1 MKNFITAIALGLTGT
16 AAFAQMADTGWYIAP
31 TVGVVLNDSDRA
43 KNTGAAVGLAIG
55 KVLNEKWNV
64 EFGGQYLRLDGKND
78 EQGSIGVDGLYFFNR
93 NPDFAPYAVAG
104 LAYAREGYSD
114 TNRNN
119 NLLAK
124 VGLGFTKRLTDSID
138 FRTDARYQVHGNRAG
153 SGNLGDWVISA
164 GLNIALGAKAQT
176 PAPYVAA
183 PAYVAP
189 AYVAPATP
197 VAATPPPV
205 VMPAQPTPAPY
216 VAPARATKQE
226 RY

>member
-1 MKNFITAIALGLTGT
+1 MKTLISAIALGLAGT
-16 AAFAQMADTGWYIAP
+16 AVFAQTSNTDWYIAP

-64 EFGGQYLRLDGKND
+64 EFGGQYLRLDGKRD
-78 EQGSIGVDGLYFFNR
+78 EQANIGVDGLYFFNR

-104 LAYAREGYSD
+104 LAYAREGYSN

-119 NLLAK
+119 NLMAK
-124 VGLGFTKRLTDSID
+124 VGLGFTKRLTDTID

-164 GLNIALGAKAQT
+164 GLNIALGGKTQA

-189 AYVAPATP
+189 VFVAPAP
-197 VAATPPPV
+197 VRATPPPQ
-205 VMPAQPTPAPY
+205 VMPAQPAPAPY
-216 VAPARATKQE
+216 VAPARTFKQE
-226 RY
+226 RN